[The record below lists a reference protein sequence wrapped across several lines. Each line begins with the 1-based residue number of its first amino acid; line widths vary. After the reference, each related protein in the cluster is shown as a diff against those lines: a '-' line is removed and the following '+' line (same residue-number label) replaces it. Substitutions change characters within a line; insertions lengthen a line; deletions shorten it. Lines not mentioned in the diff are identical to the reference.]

1 MTHTQIDEA
10 GHWTLGGETRV
21 ARIGF
26 GAMRLPAR
34 GLDGPAGD
42 RDTALAVL
50 RGAVELG
57 VDHIDTAAFYFY
69 GDLAANELIRT
80 ALRPYPPNL
89 VIATKVG
96 PRRGPEGWLPEAGPE
111 DLRPAVEQNLRE
123 LGQDRLDL
131 VYLRV
136 GGFETTD
143 EPIGERFA
151 ALAALRER
159 GLIRHLGLSNVSRAQ
174 LAEARAIAPVAA
186 VQNHF
191 HLLRQQDADL
201 LAECEREG
209 IAYVPFFPLG
219 GTGLPDDE
227 RIRRIA
233 ERHDATVAQV
243 VLAWLLARSP
253 VMLAI
258 PGTASPAHLAENVAA
273 AGLRL
278 SAGEVAELSA
288 VGGQAPEDKI

>member
-1 MTHTQIDEA
+1 MTHTRIDEA
-10 GHWTLGGETRV
+10 GHRLLGGETRV
-21 ARIGF
+21 SRIGF

-34 GLDGPAGD
+34 GWDGPPGD

-50 RGAVELG
+50 RGAVDLG
-57 VDHIDTAAFYFY
+57 VDHIDTASFYFY

-80 ALRPYPPNL
+80 ALHPYPDHL

-96 PRRGPEGWLPEAGPE
+96 PRRGPQGWLPEAGPD

-123 LGQDRLDL
+123 LGRDSLDL
-131 VYLRV
+131 VYLRL
-136 GGFETTD
+136 GGIGMTD

-159 GLIRHLGLSNVSRAQ
+159 GLVRHLGLSNVSGAQ

-191 HLLRQQDADL
+191 HLLRQRDTDL

-219 GTGLPDDE
+219 GAQPPDDV
-227 RIRRIA
+227 RIGRIA
-233 ERHDATVAQV
+233 ERHGATVAQV

-253 VMLAI
+253 VTLAI
-258 PGTASPAHLAENVAA
+258 PGTSSVAHLAENVAA

-278 SAGEVAELSA
+278 SAEETAELSA
-288 VGGQAPEDKI
+288 VGVRLSEEEK